1 MKCGVCGQQCPDY
14 ASVCPSC
21 GSSLGNG
28 GFSGAADGFSGAAD
42 PFGGGAPNSF
52 DGGQPANMGMDSF
65 GAPAP
70 APQPSRKRS
79 SPLPLI
85 LAAVALAL
93 AAAVYFVF
101 FNHKTVTGGAQTLG
115 FSAPSGY
122 PEQIGRGRWLLTNEL
137 LVTGDPGCTQ
147 AEMEKLL
154 ADLDGAVVGYFP
166 LINQYQVR
174 FNTQDR
180 AALDALKARLSG
192 QAGIQRID
200 YNILL
205 DLSPVEAMGQP
216 DAVPAQAGAVGL
228 IAGAAPETAANQRFF
243 LPSHSFLTE
252 EDWATFAQNSQQAQ
266 ALMQQGAD
274 AAARLGAPDGVLLA
288 GGLYFETDERG
299 ALSFRSTTGALRWQL
314 ASLVQAGAPVIDFAL
329 AAAPSLTDEWV
340 NQEAELWDLTL
351 TALERTAPAFLICKT
366 EAAASEEEAD
376 YLARILR
383 ASERGRAH
391 TLFMGLCGTDAL
403 DVQDATGAGLTVY
416 DAPEAADRAE
426 ACAPSLEIA
435 ALYAVQAVKD
445 GGDVKARLLSG
456 TDGVAVNA
464 KGTVLPVI
472 GNRAASVDC
481 AGLAVVTVSA
491 VDSVTGRPIPGA
503 RIKAS
508 GGASAEWTAARG
520 TGGILVNK
528 GRIKLDAS
536 ADGYGAARSQ
546 QVTVSGPQTA
556 ELTLNKNN
564 ATTGSVK
571 GSITDASGNRVQRVT
586 VTVKETGTNIV
597 YPAREI
603 PLDYSLTMYPGT
615 YDMTLT
621 APNRTPVTIYGVA
634 VTAGRELQNPP
645 ITLSEPSDLPGK
657 AEGTIK
663 DALTGAVLEGAR
675 LDFYPGADAAKAGS
689 PVASVTSGG
698 NGTYSV
704 SLLCGAY
711 TAYVSKDGY
720 KTGKMVAFSVGEKT
734 TGNQNCSITPNLPE
748 GQVRIVLEW
757 GASPS
762 DLDSHLVNKTQNIHI
777 FFPDDTKKAVVQ
789 GREVANLDVDD
800 TSSYG
805 PETTTIL
812 KQLPGKYTFY
822 VHDYTNKDVR
832 QNAKYMARSGATVT
846 VYVGDQD
853 PIVFRVPDREGTLW
867 EVFSL
872 ENGVITPG
880 GAFTYESD
888 PRSVG
893 R

>member
-137 LVTGDPGCTQ
+137 LVTGDSGCTQ

-216 DAVPAQAGAVGL
+216 DAVPA
-228 IAGAAPETAANQRFF
+228 
-243 LPSHSFLTE
+243 
-252 EDWATFAQNSQQAQ
+252 
-266 ALMQQGAD
+266 
-274 AAARLGAPDGVLLA
+274 
-288 GGLYFETDERG
+288 
-299 ALSFRSTTGALRWQL
+299 
-314 ASLVQAGAPVIDFAL
+314 QAGAPVIDFAL

-564 ATTGSVK
+564 VTTGSVK

-603 PLDYSLTMYPGT
+603 PLDYSLTLYPGT

-822 VHDYTNKDVR
+822 VHDYTNKEVR